1 MSAINNVL
9 FIYFYVRSIN
19 FVVCTSAS
27 NFLEYIKILPVN
39 KNILLVHLIHLRA
52 AQKGRILDV
61 VNQPSYRRKISRFSV
76 RFLPQKQAKS

>member
-1 MSAINNVL
+1 MSAINLL

-27 NFLEYIKILPVN
+27 NFLEYIKFLPVN

-52 AQKGRILDV
+52 AQKGRILNGL
-61 VNQPSYRRKISRFSV
+61 VNQPSLYRRKISRFSV
-76 RFLPQKQAKS
+76 

>member
-52 AQKGRILDV
+52 AQKV
-61 VNQPSYRRKISRFSV
+61 HRRKLRNAV
-76 RFLPQKQAKS
+76 GTVVVE